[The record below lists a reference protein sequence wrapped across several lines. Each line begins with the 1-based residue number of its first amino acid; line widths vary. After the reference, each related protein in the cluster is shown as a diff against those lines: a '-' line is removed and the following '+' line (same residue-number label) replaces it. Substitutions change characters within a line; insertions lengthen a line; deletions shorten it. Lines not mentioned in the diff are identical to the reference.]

1 VENSPAGSKWA
12 IGTEVNLVDRLQQRF
27 PDKEIHLLAPDLC
40 MCATMYRIAPQN
52 LAWAMGNL
60 VDGNVVNQIIVDG
73 DTKHYANVALERM
86 INLTEKK
93 N

>member
-1 VENSPAGSKWA
+1 
-12 IGTEVNLVDRLQQRF
+12 
-27 PDKEIHLLAPDLC
+27 
-40 MCATMYRIAPQN
+40 MYRIAPQN